1 MSPQRY
7 AQQDKRT
14 LGLALIFKTL
24 KYVPAYP
31 SKPFE
36 NLDEARKWVAK
47 FRDWYNQS
55 HRHSGLKFVTPAQ
68 RHNGEDLNILKQREC
83 VYVEAKKQ
91 HPERWSGKI
100 RNWTH
105 EPIVKLNPV
114 NEQPQNIKIK
124 KAA

>member
-1 MSPQRY
+1 
-7 AQQDKRT
+7 
-14 LGLALIFKTL
+14 
-24 KYVPAYP
+24 
-31 SKPFE
+31 
-36 NLDEARKWVAK
+36 
-47 FRDWYNQS
+47 
-55 HRHSGLKFVTPAQ
+55 LKFVTPAQ